1 MSAYQVEQ
9 LADQARALLQRNP
22 LFSRSG
28 FVNAAATGN
37 MLKQRP
43 RYARILA
50 AASELPE
57 SVERVEALAAYFPGL
72 SDGGYHDAD
81 AFLPTSAFL
90 PVRSDPYRS
99 VALAAWMD
107 ELQRALESYVDGAS
121 SEVVDDNLQPRLV
134 AEDLALERHP
144 VHRLSC
150 GIGLVLIDSLEA
162 SRTLGKRIARC
173 LPADPCLEHAQT
185 SDRDID
191 RIADHLAEAITLI
204 STVDPGSYQRLTA
217 GLHTLYIG
225 TRRGA
230 ISSVSSSGDLPGS
243 AVVVLS
249 QERLDAED
257 YPATAAE
264 LLREAGHVLL
274 RLYTAAAPLSLP
286 AELRYVSPYTHS
298 LQTLESILH
307 MAYAIPWECAVR
319 IACLPFRAPP
329 EHRAREAAFV
339 IAYAA
344 RLVPLIDIAREG
356 IERLGGDVLL
366 DLRDI
371 AVIPSWGAAILA
383 LIDRLLE
390 REPMARRQAYY
401 AQRRCVVDRQAWD
414 LGQVILRGEQPI
426 DPRMGRPMLQSSGDG
441 LSLWYDGRLHTIR
454 KATIRPPDA
463 LSIQDVALAGTSG
476 STVMAHA

>member
-1 MSAYQVEQ
+1 MSAYQIEP

-22 LFSRSG
+22 LFSKSG

-50 AASELPE
+50 AASELPGCG
-57 SVERVEALAAYFPGL
+57 ERVEALARYFPGL
-72 SDGGYHDAD
+72 ADGGYHDAD
-81 AFLPTSAFL
+81 AFLPTTAFL

-99 VALAAWMD
+99 PALAAWMD
-107 ELQRALESYVDGAS
+107 ELQRGLESYVDGAS
-121 SEVVDDNLQPRLV
+121 SEVVDHSLQPDLV
-134 AEDLALERHP
+134 AEDLALERRP
-144 VHRLSC
+144 ARRLAC
-150 GIGLVLIDSLEA
+150 GIGLVPIDSLEA
-162 SRTLGKRIARC
+162 SRTMRRRIAHCR
-173 LPADPCLEHAQT
+173 PADPGFEQAQM
-185 SDRDID
+185 SDHDLD
-191 RIADHLAEAITLI
+191 RIDDHLTKAIELI
-204 STVDPGSYQRLTA
+204 STVDPGGYQRLTA

-230 ISSVSSSGDLPGS
+230 ISSFSSSGDLPGS
-243 AVVVLS
+243 AIVVLS
-249 QERLDAED
+249 QEKLDAED
-257 YPATAAE
+257 YPATASE

-286 AELRYVSPYTHS
+286 VELRYVSPYTHS
-298 LQTLESILH
+298 LQTLESIVH
-307 MAYAIPWECAVR
+307 TAYAIPWECAVR
-319 IACLPFRAPP
+319 IACLPLRAPP

-344 RLVPLIDIAREG
+344 RLIPLIDIAREG

-390 REPMARRQAYY
+390 CEPLARRKAYY
-401 AQRRCVVDRQAWD
+401 AQRLCVVDRQAWD
-414 LGQVILRGEQPI
+414 LGQVLLRGEQPI

-441 LSLWYDGRLHTIR
+441 LSLWYDGRLHMIR
-454 KATIRPPDA
+454 KAARQPPDEFCF
-463 LSIQDVALAGTSG
+463 QDVALAGTSS
-476 STVMAHA
+476 STVMEHA